1 MKKWFRH
8 LRLRPFDVSTEIGRS
23 DERYRLALWSLVANV
38 FSKGIAML
46 VMLLSVSLTLPY
58 LGAERFGVWM
68 TIASFVG
75 MLIFMDMGIGNA
87 LTNRVARD
95 ASIGDSQLLTR
106 TISGGLGLMFIVG
119 VLASLIL
126 TLLAA
131 LLPWEKLIKV
141 LDPRLHD
148 EIKNAL
154 YLFAVLFGLNLFGAG
169 VQRVFAGLQR
179 SFEAHLVSA
188 IGSLLSML
196 TLFWAAANHG
206 DVATLLL
213 ATLGWQSASSLALLY
228 LLMKRGQLQLR
239 EIGTAIQL
247 NQAPLLKTGGLF
259 FMLQIGT
266 MVGWGADSLII
277 ASALGAAHVATYSV
291 AQRLFQLVSVPLLMA
306 NAPLWSAY
314 ANANALGDKRFIS
327 VTLKKSLLG
336 TAMAATVGCGILLV
350 TSPALIEWWTQ
361 NTVTVPMPLIT
372 VFAIWTLCESLGN
385 ALAMML
391 NGCGVVREQVIAVFV
406 LTSIALPLKFVLIH
420 WYGIEAMIG
429 GYIFLYCSTV
439 LIFYGI
445 VFRRNLMGK
454 MK

>member
-87 LTNRVARD
+87 LTNRVAHV
-95 ASIGDSQLLTR
+95 ASTADSGILTS
-106 TISGGLGLMFIVG
+106 TISGGLGLVFIVG

-126 TLLAA
+126 TLLASV
-131 LLPWEKLIKV
+131 LPWEKLIKV

-148 EIKNAL
+148 EIKSAL
-154 YLFAVLFGLNLFGAG
+154 YLFAALFGLNLFGHG

-196 TLFWAAANHG
+196 TLYWVAANHA

-213 ATLGWQSASSLALLY
+213 ATLGWQTASSFALLY
-228 LLMKRGQLQLR
+228 LLLKRGQVQLR
-239 EIGTAIQL
+239 GIGSAIQS
-247 NQAPLLKTGGLF
+247 NQARLLRTGGLF
-259 FMLQIGT
+259 FILQMGT

-277 ASALGAAHVATYSV
+277 ANALGATHVAAYSV
-291 AQRLFQLVSVPLLMA
+291 AQRLFQLVSVPLSMA

-314 ANANALGDKRFIS
+314 ANASACGDRRFIRA
-327 VTLKKSLLG
+327 TLKKSLIS
-336 TAMAATVGCGILLV
+336 TALAATVGCAILLIA
-350 TSPALIEWWTQ
+350 SPVLIESWTKK
-361 NTVTVPMPLIT
+361 TMTVPMSLIA
-372 VFAIWTLCESLGN
+372 VFAIWTICESLGN

-391 NGCGVVREQVIAVFV
+391 NGCGVVREQVITVV
-406 LTSIALPLKFVLIH
+406 TLTVIALPSKFVLIH
-420 WYGIEAMIG
+420 WYGMEAMIG
-429 GYIFLYCSTV
+429 GYTLLYCAAT

-445 VFRRNLMGK
+445 VFRKNLTIK
-454 MK
+454 LK